1 MDRNIVIGKYTLESL
16 TNGMYSDPLDLYRE
30 YIQNAVDSID
40 STRQPVPGDE
50 QFSIQIQVD
59 KLAGTISI
67 QDNGG
72 GIPANSA
79 VQTLVDIGNSEK
91 DKKKMRGF
99 RGIGRLAGLGYSNE
113 LIFSTSFQGECVKTV
128 VSFDTCLLRKLLLSQ
143 NENVVSI
150 NDVMRRIVKIYTETE
165 QEQAHYFI
173 VELNGVSIKE
183 KLLDEEEVENYLIQH
198 APLPFKKEF
207 VWASTIKEKS
217 RILGVEIPEY
227 CIELN
232 GRQIFKPY
240 TLFYTFCGR
249 YYANINKV
257 MPESKNLQRLT
268 KPEIPRKT
276 KKCEVMQQ

>member
-183 KLLDEEEVENYLIQH
+183 KLLDEEELLYRR
-198 APLPFKKEF
+198 
-207 VWASTIKEKS
+207 S
-217 RILGVEIPEY
+217 R
-227 CIELN
+227 
-232 GRQIFKPY
+232 RHW
-240 TLFYTFCGR
+240 TF
-249 YYANINKV
+249 
-257 MPESKNLQRLT
+257 
-268 KPEIPRKT
+268 
-276 KKCEVMQQ
+276 